1 MFANYILITLRKAE
15 LVRFRK
21 TLTNEEYAQLK
32 PAIALLRKQKDYF
45 TETEKPIV
53 EKLFLLSPKLKVAY
67 QFSRELSG
75 IFDSHITPD
84 LAKEKMVDWITEVTN
99 SDLTC
104 FNSFI
109 RTLTKFQ
116 EQITNY
122 FIERNN
128 SGFVEGFNNR
138 VKVLKRRCYGLSSA
152 TKLFQRLLIDTLGMA
167 RFAPGSAA
175 F

>member
-1 MFANYILITLRKAE
+1 M
-15 LVRFRK
+15 
-21 TLTNEEYAQLK
+21 
-32 PAIALLRKQKDYF
+32 
-45 TETEKPIV
+45 
-53 EKLFLLSPKLKVAY
+53 SPKLKLGY

-75 IFDSHITPD
+75 IFDSHITPEV
-84 LAKEKMVDWITEVTN
+84 AKEKMEAWILSVTS

-109 RTLTKFQ
+109 KTLIEYQ

-138 VKVLKRRCYGLSSA
+138 VKVMKRRCYGISNV
-152 TKLFQRLLIDTLGMA
+152 TRLFQRLMVDTLGLD
-167 RFAPGSAA
+167 RFAPGVTA